1 MNSRWENWSRGIY
14 EEKKSLKLFM
24 EQESPAQM
32 AQRMGLQSDG
42 SGGYIDPSTGEVV
55 ARTVNNELVF
65 YDPQGGAI
73 SAQSGGAQETQAQ
86 PSWVDP
92 VTGNITVP
100 PGQPES
106 PEEIAAVPDPIPAQA
121 PAGYNAFMNKAKQ
134 DAYAAQAQANDPM
147 NPIGELDQAEL
158 AQ

>member
-1 MNSRWENWSRGIY
+1 MTSRWAHWSKGNY
-14 EEKKSLKLFM
+14 EDKKGFTAFLA
-24 EQESPAQM
+24 EQETPAQM
-32 AQRMGLQSDG
+32 ARRMGLQSDG
-42 SGGYIDPSTGEVV
+42 SGGYIDPSTGQVV

-73 SAQSGGAQETQAQ
+73 SAQSDGAQLTQAQ

-92 VTGNITVP
+92 VTGELTVP

-121 PAGYNAFMNKAKQ
+121 PAGYNAFMNKAKK
-134 DAYAAQAQANDPM
+134 DAYAAQSGEM
-147 NPIGELDQAEL
+147 MGELDQAEME
-158 AQ
+158 Q

>member
-1 MNSRWENWSRGIY
+1 MSRWERWTTKPDDGLT
-14 EEKKSLKLFM
+14 LKLFM

-65 YDPQGGAI
+65 YDPMGGAI
-73 SAQSGGAQETQAQ
+73 SAQSDGAQLTQAQ
-86 PSWVDP
+86 PSWRDP
-92 VTGNITVP
+92 VTGEITVP

-121 PAGYNAFMNKAKQ
+121 PAGYNAFMNKAKK
-134 DAYAAQAQANDPM
+134 DAYAAQGASM
-147 NPIGELDQAEL
+147 GVLDQAEMG
-158 AQ
+158 Q